1 MTPRR
6 KILFLMCG
14 LILLYMALVV
24 YFVFPRSGHPEP
36 MLPSWF
42 PYFGLSYIFGS
53 IVLVVFLSR
62 RISRN
67 AAQEAS
73 TKAQS
78 DPSLAR
84 AWVMYLIAI
93 WSGLFIYG
101 VYGTLKGD
109 FPVERAIPA
118 GAFLLAFIGL
128 FSWLLYRDT
137 QTRKHPTNQK

>member
-6 KILFLMCG
+6 KIAFLMYG
-14 LILLYMALVV
+14 LILAYMALLI

-36 MLPSWF
+36 VLPSWF

-62 RISRN
+62 RVSSN
-67 AAQEAS
+67 AAQGVS
-73 TKAQS
+73 TTPRS
-78 DPSLAR
+78 TPWRAR
-84 AWVMYLIAI
+84 AWATYLIAI

-101 VYGTLKGD
+101 AYRTLKGD
-109 FPVERAIPA
+109 FPMERAIPA

-128 FSWLLYRDT
+128 FSWSLCRDI
-137 QTRKHPTNQK
+137 QARKNQTNQK